1 MARLRGRSRLWC
13 ASARQV
19 RLRGPHRAAGADRAA
34 AAVIGRST
42 LTILHRRLPL
52 ALLATLVAVGIAR
65 AEALGPTAPTAP
77 IVSTAPTPWPDD
89 AVSRLEALALVETLN
104 ADLLSHDSATL
115 TLDRWCGAHAMAVPA
130 RVTATRVRAAETPAD
145 EAVRRSL
152 GVEADEPVRHRHV
165 RLACGT
171 HVLSEADNW
180 YVPARLTPEMNRVL
194 DSSDVAFG
202 RAVASLG
209 FQRRTLSVER
219 LWDPLP
225 AGWAAASALPAPRPG
240 PLPIPSEVLRHRAVL
255 VLPDGRPF
263 SALVE
268 TYGGEILAFPQAP
281 PR

>member
-1 MARLRGRSRLWC
+1 MF
-13 ASARQV
+13 
-19 RLRGPHRAAGADRAA
+19 
-34 AAVIGRST
+34 GRST

-52 ALLATLVAVGIAR
+52 ALLATLVAAGIAR
-65 AEALGPTAPTAP
+65 AEAAGPTTP
-77 IVSTAPTPWPDD
+77 IVSAPIPWPDD

-115 TLDRWCGAHAMAVPA
+115 TLDRWCGAHAMAMPA
-130 RVTATRVRAAETPAD
+130 RVTATRVREAETPAD
-145 EAVRRSL
+145 DAVRRSL
-152 GVEADEPVRHRHV
+152 GVAADEPVRHRHV

-219 LWDPLP
+219 LWNPLP
-225 AGWAAASALPAPRPG
+225 AGWAAASALPAARPG
-240 PLPIPSEVLRHRAVL
+240 PLAVPAEVLRHRAVL